1 MFASID
7 PSIIFFYL
15 RSSFDSV
22 VSTIEE
28 IPSNE
33 LVHKVIIGLK
43 SDLCAYLE
51 RELPELEKEADEMID
66 EILPSRS
73 EVIQKVVNDSVN
85 RMIEEITRE
94 IESYIKSN

>member
-7 PSIIFFYL
+7 PSIILFYL

-33 LVHKVIIGLK
+33 LVHKIITALK
-43 SDLCAYLE
+43 SDLCVYLE
-51 RELPELEKEADEMID
+51 RELPEIEKDADEMID
-66 EILPSRS
+66 ELLPSRS